1 MNAKQFFAGGN
12 PGETYG
18 QGVRRRIK
26 SAASIWGLA
35 LVAAIVTYAAFAI
48 FGSIWLTLSVAA
60 ICGIAASRIDVGL
73 NPPQGEAPGASDRR
87 LWLLLFVP
95 ALALLAAASIDVS
108 LHATDGLAIFG
119 AALLAALFGWVL
131 GLTIAMVTSVD
142 SRARV
147 EGTTSTTSASS
158 DQ

>member
-1 MNAKQFFAGGN
+1 MNAKQFFAGGI

-26 SAASIWGLA
+26 TAAIIWGIA
-35 LVAAIVTYAAFAI
+35 LVALIVTYAAFAMS
-48 FGSIWLTLSVAA
+48 GSIWLTLGVAA
-60 ICGIAASRIDVGL
+60 ICGIGASRIDVGL
-73 NPPQGEAPGASDRR
+73 DSPQGEAPGASDRR

-95 ALALLAAASIDVS
+95 ALAVLAAASIDVS

-131 GLTIAMVTSVD
+131 GLTIVLVTLVD

-147 EGTTSTTSASS
+147 EEQTSPTSAGSG
-158 DQ
+158 Q